1 MINSKTITQK
11 DGNSKK
17 KRQKEM
23 LETNKQTS
31 VTEIKN
37 DFDGLIHRLNTT
49 KEGIHEFDDMLIET
63 SQTEMQR
70 GRKQYIQELWGSY
83 KRNNISVVETSG
95 DKKRDKGTEEIFEGM
110 MAENFLKLMSHTKP
124 QIQDQKPPRIKTK
137 KSTHNHDI

>member
-1 MINSKTITQK
+1 MEILR
-11 DGNSKK
+11 KK
-17 KRQKEM
+17 SQKEM

-49 KEGIHEFDDMLIET
+49 KEGIHELDDMLIET

-83 KRNNISVVETSG
+83 KRYNISVVETSG
-95 DKKRDKGTEEIFEGM
+95 DKKEIKGQKKY
-110 MAENFLKLMSHTKP
+110 LKE
-124 QIQDQKPPRIKTK
+124 
-137 KSTHNHDI
+137 